1 MRGVGL
7 SAVDIAS
14 ATGARVI
21 AVSRSQEKLDLARRL
36 GAEHT
41 VVAGP
46 DAAAALV
53 ELTGGGP
60 RVRRYIRAGSVV
72 SRLPRASMD
81 T

>member
-1 MRGVGL
+1 VIFWVL
-7 SAVDIAS
+7 AKHESAKEL
-14 ATGARVI
+14 
-21 AVSRSQEKLDLARRL
+21 RSL

-60 RVRRYIRAGSVV
+60 RVRRHIRADSVV